1 MSRWKWIAVVV
12 LVLAAVFGYRRFAGD
27 AAPGGAAGLGM
38 RDQGPIPVTA
48 VAAARETVP
57 VLLDALGTVQALNTV
72 TVRPQVGGQI
82 ESIAFEEGQRVD
94 RDALIAR
101 IDPRPYQAQL
111 DQALAKKKQDQ
122 AQLEAARSTLRR
134 YQGLVQ
140 QGYVSA
146 QDMENQRHTVA
157 QLEALVAA
165 DEAAIANTRVQLGYT
180 SIRAP
185 ISGLTGLRQVDVGNI
200 VQGGQSTGIVVLTQV
215 QPINAVFTLPEQNL
229 DMVRSAAAAS
239 PQPLAVTALDRGDSH
254 VIARGELRVIDN
266 QIDSSTG
273 TFKLKAEFA
282 NADNALWP
290 GQFVNLR
297 LQLSTV
303 SGIVIPPQALQ
314 RGPQGNYVYLVQNDD
329 TVTMQTVQTGAETAD
344 GKILVVQGLEAGQ
357 RVVTEGQ
364 FRLKPGSKVQ
374 PLAPGQTAPPAA
386 PPAQQ
391 QGAKRRAPA
400 P

>member
-1 MSRWKWIAVVV
+1 MSRWKWIVVVV
-12 LVLAAVFGYRRFAGD
+12 LVLAAVFGYRHFAGD
-27 AAPGGAAGLGM
+27 APRGGAAGPGM
-38 RDQGPIPVTA
+38 RDQGPIPVSA

-72 TVRPQVGGQI
+72 TLRPQVGGQI
-82 ESIAFEEGQRVD
+82 ESIAFEEGQRID
-94 RDALIAR
+94 KDALIAR
-101 IDPRPYQAQL
+101 IDPRPYQTQL
-111 DQALAKKKQDQ
+111 DQALAKKQQDQ
-122 AQLEAARSTLRR
+122 AQLDAARSTLRR

-165 DEAAIANTRVQLGYT
+165 DEAAIANARVQLGYT

-185 ISGLTGLRQVDVGNI
+185 ISGVTGLRQVDVGNI

-229 DMVRSAAAAS
+229 DLVRSAAAAS
-239 PQPLAVTALDRGDSH
+239 PQPLAVMALDRGDSQ
-254 VIARGELRVIDN
+254 VIALGELRVIDN
-266 QIDSSTG
+266 QIDPSTG
-273 TFKLKAEFA
+273 SFRLKAEFA
-282 NADNALWP
+282 NDDDALWP

-297 LQLSTV
+297 LQLGSV
-303 SGIVIPPQALQ
+303 SGIVIPLQALQ

-344 GKILVVQGLEAGQ
+344 GKILVVQGLDAGQ
-357 RVVTEGQ
+357 RVVTAGQ
-364 FRLKPGSKVQ
+364 FRLRPGSKVQ
-374 PLAPGQTAPPAA
+374 PLPPDETGPVAAAAA
-386 PPAQQ
+386 P
-391 QGAKRRAPA
+391 
-400 P
+400 